1 LAIFSAIEKI
11 PTFEKSLDIF
21 AIEFAIEGHPS
32 YIKREIPAG
41 VHFSKYFFISEKSSL
56 NFLYSF
62 GRKIISAIQE
72 KIDKEK
78 IMKTCS
84 KFKCIEPENIKN
96 ANIPLISAGSVFKET
111 K

>member
-1 LAIFSAIEKI
+1 M
-11 PTFEKSLDIF
+11 
-21 AIEFAIEGHPS
+21 IEFAIEGHPS

-41 VHFSKYFFISEKSSL
+41 VHFSKYFLFPKKSLEFFVFVWKEKL
-56 NFLYSF
+56 
-62 GRKIISAIQE
+62 SAHTYE
-72 KIDKEK
+72 IDKEK

-96 ANIPLISAGSVFKET
+96 ANIPFISAGSVFKET